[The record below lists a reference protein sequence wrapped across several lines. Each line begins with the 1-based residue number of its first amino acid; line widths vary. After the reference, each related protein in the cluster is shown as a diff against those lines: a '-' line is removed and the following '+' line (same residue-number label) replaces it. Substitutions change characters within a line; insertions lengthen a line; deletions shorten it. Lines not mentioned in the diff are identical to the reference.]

1 MTDAD
6 VERWDPSADPGEVA
20 RLGDVLESA
29 PGAPEV
35 RRDHPL
41 APWTT
46 LKVGGAASLLVEPAD
61 HDELAIVL
69 RALAATAA
77 DAVPMLV
84 MGRGSN
90 LLVSDDGF
98 PGIVVR
104 LGPGFAAIVRDGL
117 RVTAG
122 GAASMPVLATFAANE
137 GLAGLEFAAG
147 VPASVGGSVRMNAG
161 AHGGEVADHL
171 VSAQVTTADGVRDI
185 TRDALGLSYR
195 HSELPPRGVVTA
207 ATWELTADDLDAVR
221 ARLDDVRAWR
231 RATQPIGERTCG
243 SVFTNPEGDSAG
255 RIIEAAGLKGL
266 RVGGAQI
273 SDMHANFIE
282 TDAGARAADVLAV
295 VHTVQQRV
303 QDAGGPRLRPEV
315 KVVGRF

>member
-1 MTDAD
+1 MTQPADLDA
-6 VERWDPSADPGEVA
+6 WDPVADPAAVA
-20 RLGDVLESA
+20 RLGELLDSA

-35 RRDHPL
+35 KRAHPL
-41 APWTT
+41 ASWTT
-46 LKVGGAASLLVEPAD
+46 LKVGGAAALLVEPAE

-69 RALAATAA
+69 RTIAAVGG
-77 DAVPMLV
+77 VPMLA

-104 LGPGFAAIVRDGL
+104 LGAGFGAIVRDGL

-122 GAASMPVLATFAANE
+122 GAASMPVLATFTGNE

-171 VSAQVTTADGVRDI
+171 VDVQLATADGVR
-185 TRDALGLSYR
+185 TVPRDELGLSYR
-195 HSELPPRGVVTA
+195 HSTLPTHAIVTA
-207 ATWELTADDLDAVR
+207 ATWELTADTTDAVR

-243 SVFTNPEGDSAG
+243 SVFTNPDDDSAG
-255 RIIEAAGLKGL
+255 RIIEASGLKGL
-266 RVGGAQI
+266 RVGGAQV
-273 SDMHANFIE
+273 SEMHANFIE
-282 TDAGARAADVLAV
+282 TDPGARAADVLALV
-295 VHTVQQRV
+295 RAVQERV
-303 QDAGGPRLRPEV
+303 LAAGGPRLRPEV
-315 KVVGRF
+315 RVVGRF